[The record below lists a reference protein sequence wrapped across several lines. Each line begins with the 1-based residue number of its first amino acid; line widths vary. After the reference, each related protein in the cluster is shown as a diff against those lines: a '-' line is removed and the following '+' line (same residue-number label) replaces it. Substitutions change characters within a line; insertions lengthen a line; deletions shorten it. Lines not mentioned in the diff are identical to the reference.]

1 MGGGLVCGGQDIID
15 ILNKAF
21 GDPTTA
27 EYQFAKANNIFDTV
41 PNGPNN
47 YRALIAA
54 YSEAGIEISVT
65 WGAYLRQLG
74 KNPSGQK
81 DIHEIAQARYKA
93 LKADVPM
100 ETSKHQ
106 ETDAPRGGKHVKKHD
121 GSGHSDP
128 SKIDSPY
135 PLT

>member
-1 MGGGLVCGGQDIID
+1 MGGGFTCDGGDIIQM
-15 ILNKAF
+15 LNDAF
-21 GDPTTA
+21 GDPTTSQ
-27 EYQFAKANNIFDTV
+27 YQFAKANNIFDTV
-41 PNGPNN
+41 PPGQNN

-54 YSEAGIEISVT
+54 YSEAGVKISPR

-74 KNPSGQK
+74 QSPQGQD
-81 DIHEIAQARYKA
+81 DIHKIAQARYKA
-93 LKADVPM
+93 LRADVPM

-106 ETDAPRGGKHVKKHD
+106 ESDTPRGGKHVQKHD
-121 GSGHSDP
+121 GTGHSDP